1 MYVLWVK
8 KKIIQEY
15 IYYLAVKMGTNQGNL
30 GISQLSASSWLI
42 LELTAEALKYC
53 LRE

>member
-1 MYVLWVK
+1 MGK
-8 KKIIQEY
+8 KKIQEY

-30 GISQLSASSWLI
+30 DISQFSASSWLI
-42 LELTAEALKYC
+42 LELRAEALKYC